1 MFTGLAMLAG
11 AALGASIAPTLSV
24 LLVCRVAQAAG
35 GAMAF
40 PNALA
45 LLREL
50 IPVRH
55 RGLSFGLVGAGMA
68 LAAAAGPP
76 LGQLLLWTGG
86 WRWVFAINLPLV
98 GLAVAAGVVSLRQI
112 ADSRDGAASAAVP
125 ARRTIFWRSPRL
137 AAATLAM
144 ALSNLALYAALVGI
158 PLLLTAAG
166 EGPESGLLLTALL
179 AAAALSATL
188 GGRLADVGGRRIA
201 AVMGLCALAGGLLPI
216 AVAGQ
221 RLGVHA
227 MAAGLVMA
235 GAGLGASST
244 AIQVGG
250 MEAVGAAAS
259 GAAAGLLATSRYVG
273 GAAGSGALPLV
284 MALVPQEPLNALFA
298 VAVAA
303 ALLAAAAGAFLG
315 AGRITLSSVGE

>member
-1 MFTGLAMLAG
+1 
-11 AALGASIAPTLSV
+11 
-24 LLVCRVAQAAG
+24 
-35 GAMAF
+35 
-40 PNALA
+40 
-45 LLREL
+45 
-50 IPVRH
+50 
-55 RGLSFGLVGAGMA
+55 
-68 LAAAAGPP
+68 
-76 LGQLLLWTGG
+76 
-86 WRWVFAINLPLV
+86 
-98 GLAVAAGVVSLRQI
+98 
-112 ADSRDGAASAAVP
+112 
-125 ARRTIFWRSPRL
+125 
-137 AAATLAM
+137 M

-166 EGPESGLLLTALL
+166 PGTESGFLLTALL
-179 AAAALSATL
+179 GAAALAATL
-188 GGRLADVGGRRIA
+188 GGRLADVGGRRVA
-201 AVMGLCALAGGLLPI
+201 AVIGLCALAAGLLPI

-273 GAAGSGALPLV
+273 GAAGSGVVPLV
-284 MALVPQEPLNALFA
+284 MALAPTEPLNALFA

-315 AGRITLSSVGE
+315 AGRITLSGRLE